1 MSESYITNAIWV
13 KNINKTKLTIFT
25 YVKLGKSKS
34 INWKYIRY
42 FGKATGKIFTFF
54 LFSVDQDFV
63 TITLFKLLYQS
74 PMSFTIPVK
83 WLQQFQTSQL
93 KTESVYSGRFQKHPA
108 NVASSAFSGSGEGFW
123 TNPNITVNG
132 MCSLI

>member
-13 KNINKTKLTIFT
+13 KNINKTQLTIFT

-42 FGKATGKIFTFF
+42 FGRAIGKIFTFF

-63 TITLFKLLYQS
+63 TITLNCLSES
-74 PMSFTIPVK
+74 PMSFTVPVK

-93 KTESVYSGRFQKHPA
+93 KTESVYSGSFQKYPA
-108 NVASSAFSGSGEGFW
+108 NVASSAFRGSVEGFW
-123 TNPNITVNG
+123 TNLNIRVNG
-132 MCSLI
+132 IGSLV